1 MTDAQTQPH
10 LVTAV
15 FRAVDPFKEVLRAL
29 IDAGFVAA
37 DISILASHDMIS
49 DHFDGTVP
57 PPEDLADR
65 PDTPR
70 DNLEPETTAEAAFHA
85 IAEGLSVIGAIGAA
99 GAAFAVGGP
108 VGVALGTGAAVE
120 TSVEDALSRF
130 VETGHSDRFKQNLV
144 DGGLVVWV
152 RVGDDVADASARQVL
167 SHHGGTNVHTVA
179 LP

>member
-1 MTDAQTQPH
+1 MTEAQNEPQ

-15 FRAVDPFKEVLRAL
+15 FRAVDPFKDVLRAL
-29 IDAGFVAA
+29 LDAGFDGA
-37 DISILASHDMIS
+37 DVSILAAHEMIS
-49 DHFDGTVP
+49 DHFDGAVP

-65 PDTPR
+65 ADTPR
-70 DNLEPETTAEAAFHA
+70 ESLEPETTVESAFHA

-130 VETGHSDRFKQNLV
+130 VESSHTDRFRQNLV
-144 DGGLVVWV
+144 DGGLVAWV
-152 RVGDDVADASARQVL
+152 RVTDDDAKVRARDIL
-167 SHHGGTNVHTVA
+167 GAHGGTNVHTV
-179 LP
+179 PVP

>member
-1 MTDAQTQPH
+1 MTDAQSDAH

-15 FRAVDPFKEVLRAL
+15 FRAVDPFKDVLRAL
-29 IDAGFVAA
+29 VDADFVAA
-37 DISILASHDMIS
+37 DISILAEHAMIA
-49 DHFDGTVP
+49 DHFDGAVP

-70 DNLEPETTAEAAFHA
+70 DNLELETTTESAFHA

-144 DGGLVVWV
+144 DGGLVLWI
-152 RVGDDVADASARQVL
+152 RVADDVSDARARDIL
-167 SHHGGTNVHTVA
+167 LRHGGTNVHAVP

>member
-1 MTDAQTQPH
+1 MTDAQNDPH

-15 FRAVDPFKEVLRAL
+15 FHAVGPFKDVLRAL

-37 DISILASHDMIS
+37 DISILGSHDIIS
-49 DHFDGTVP
+49 DHFDGAVP

-70 DNLEPETTAEAAFHA
+70 DNLELETATQSAFHA
-85 IAEGLSVIGAIGAA
+85 IAEGLSVIGVIGAA

-120 TSVEDALSRF
+120 SSVEEALSRF
-130 VETGHSDRFKQNLV
+130 VETGHSGRFQQNLV
-144 DGGLVVWV
+144 DGGLVIWV
-152 RVGDDVADASARQVL
+152 RVDDNAADVRARDVL
-167 SHHGGTNVHTVA
+167 AAHGGTSVHAVP

>member
-1 MTDAQTQPH
+1 MTDAQTEPH

-15 FRAVDPFKEVLRAL
+15 FRAVDPFKHVLRAL

-37 DISILASHDMIS
+37 DISILGSHDMIS
-49 DHFDGTVP
+49 DHFDGAVP
-57 PPEDLADR
+57 SPEDLADR

-70 DNLEPETTAEAAFHA
+70 DNLELETTTESAFHA

-130 VETGHSDRFKQNLV
+130 VETGHSDRFQQNLI

-152 RVGDDVADASARQVL
+152 RVGDDAADARAREVL
-167 SHHGGTNVHTVA
+167 ATHDGTHVHAVP

>member
-1 MTDAQTQPH
+1 MTETQNEPE

-15 FRAVDPFKEVLRAL
+15 FRAVDPFKDVLRAL
-29 IDAGFVAA
+29 LTDGFASA
-37 DISILASHDMIS
+37 DISILAAHDMIS
-49 DHFDGTVP
+49 DHFDGAVP

-65 PDTPR
+65 ADTPR
-70 DNLEPETTAEAAFHA
+70 ESLEPEATTDTAFHA

-120 TSVEDALSRF
+120 TSVDDALARF
-130 VETGHSDRFKQNLV
+130 VESGHSDRYRQNLV

-152 RVGDDVADASARQVL
+152 RVSDADAAARARSIL
-167 SHHGGTNVHTVA
+167 AAHGGTSVHAV
-179 LP
+179 PVP